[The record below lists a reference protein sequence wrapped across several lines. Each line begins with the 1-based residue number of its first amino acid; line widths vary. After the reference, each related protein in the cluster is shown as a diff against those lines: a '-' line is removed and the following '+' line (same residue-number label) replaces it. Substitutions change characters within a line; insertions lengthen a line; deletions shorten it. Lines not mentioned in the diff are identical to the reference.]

1 MILFLNTNQLIK
13 HVLRNWII
21 ASGLSALAIIVGSF
35 IVIIAGA
42 NRTNVLVGLFLGV
55 VVPRLLSWGFKDQI
69 MLINRLRK
77 FFRLKHVR
85 TLGFPDSTEDG
96 IMYYKSRPKL
106 PLKTSC
112 QSLTLTF
119 GIITIQ
125 KITEIKT
132 VLSGDKKVKITFLL
146 LDPNSEYVNI
156 HSQIYTGAENLK
168 SQITNSLSV
177 LSNLQKDFPEQVFIK
192 TFHDLAPHSIII
204 LDEDVIKVE
213 DRLVGGDADSRPSH
227 VTFADDNKAVF

>member
-106 PLKTSC
+106 PFKDFLSVAD
-112 QSLTLTF
+112 
-119 GIITIQ
+119 
-125 KITEIKT
+125 TEIRM
-132 VLSGDKKVKITFLL
+132 L
-146 LDPNSEYVNI
+146 
-156 HSQIYTGAENLK
+156 A
-168 SQITNSLSV
+168 
-177 LSNLQKDFPEQVFIK
+177 
-192 TFHDLAPHSIII
+192 FHLA
-204 LDEDVIKVE
+204 
-213 DRLVGGDADSRPSH
+213 
-227 VTFADDNKAVF
+227 